1 LPIVNIFADID
12 TAKPRQSFDV
22 VGRFRAGHMINKRPQ
37 SLSEFRVTSDDP
49 EVIDVVAEMFGGKR
63 QTWDSEKQPYEVFT
77 NASSVPIIVERIFS
91 NMVLWGR
98 QGAIRKC
105 DGQTLTYP
113 EDQAGSPCECA
124 KLGSLADRKAAAE
137 RGTGCSPS
145 VMVRFRLADNP
156 DLGVFEF
163 QSGSW
168 NLAQDIGRVEKDL
181 ESFGG
186 RASGTMALEAVEF
199 TAKDSG
205 QLRRFTKTVINLT
218 AAAPTE
224 GVAA

>member
-137 RGTGCSPS
+137 RGTGCQPDI
-145 VMVRFRLADNP
+145 MVRFVLADRP
-156 DLGVFEF
+156 ELGSFEF
-163 QSGSW
+163 RSGSW
-168 NLAQDIGRVEKDL
+168 ALARDIAQVETDL
-181 ESFGG
+181 AAFGG
-186 RASGTMALEAVEF
+186 RAVGTMTLEPVEF

-205 QLRRFTKTVINLT
+205 QLRKFTKTVIALK
-218 AAAPTE
+218 AAAPKDGDE
-224 GVAA
+224 